1 MCKWCHHFGLALTST
16 VCVCD
21 HEPRLIDT
29 DGNILSES
37 GSLCQWLGYSSRE
50 TPAFTE
56 LFDEADEALFGG
68 ILANRNH
75 VLQMYLPER
84 TLDSII

>member
-56 LFDEADEALFGG
+56 LFDEADESLFGSVLANSNHVFKALFTGK
-68 ILANRNH
+68 NTDT
-75 VLQMYLPER
+75 V
-84 TLDSII
+84 